1 MKRRTLLGSAAMTLG
16 GASVIGTGAF
26 TSVRAERSISV
37 DVVGDSEAFLKLVS
51 CTGGNEN
58 SDELQS
64 SDFVRTDD
72 DTISIDLT
80 SEIASGRDD
89 IDIGGDGITAGSLW
103 RFPNAFE
110 VVNQGT
116 QPVCV
121 DIRLVDSDG
130 DYPKIDVDDS
140 KTIDVGSDTGVERTY
155 EDGDPAVVFYPGS
168 NDAPGNLFSDVEGG
182 IRLDVSENQSQ
193 CIGFNVRTFGFTDS
207 GDDPFGDAKMEIVAN
222 TKAEGN
228 CGTTSQ
234 PQPGLG
240 ITLFDI
246 PTREGTEFDVD
257 GQIKYYTDS
266 QDTVDVSVSLEI
278 LNQDG
283 EDQIEGDNKSKTFES
298 DLTPSDFT
306 FDVDGLN
313 PGTYTAVATANVEN
327 EDVAPVS
334 DSVMFGVGSA
344 SSVSVSGAEPDG
356 ASKIEFDIEPDSEVT
371 VNGIRFE
378 DSSTDA
384 TRVLSGNSDSHP
396 EVEVGNRTA
405 ISIDNSAKKNSLF
418 FYDTLS
424 DSFISNINNKDLPD
438 ESPEG
443 FYPFGSGSGDW
454 MTNNNGNT
462 QTVTEQTTIEIGHF
476 REDGQGNSDNN
487 KVNLEDEDI
496 TLSLR
501 FGDGSTKQIEFTDIS
516 SSS

>member
-1 MKRRTLLGSAAMTLG
+1 
-16 GASVIGTGAF
+16 
-26 TSVRAERSISV
+26 
-37 DVVGDSEAFLKLVS
+37 
-51 CTGGNEN
+51 
-58 SDELQS
+58 
-64 SDFVRTDD
+64 
-72 DTISIDLT
+72 
-80 SEIASGRDD
+80 
-89 IDIGGDGITAGSLW
+89 
-103 RFPNAFE
+103 
-110 VVNQGT
+110 
-116 QPVCV
+116 
-121 DIRLVDSDG
+121 
-130 DYPKIDVDDS
+130 
-140 KTIDVGSDTGVERTY
+140 
-155 EDGDPAVVFYPGS
+155 
-168 NDAPGNLFSDVEGG
+168 
-182 IRLDVSENQSQ
+182 
-193 CIGFNVRTFGFTDS
+193 
-207 GDDPFGDAKMEIVAN
+207 MEIVAD

-246 PTREGTEFDVD
+246 PTQNNDPDFSVD
-257 GQIKYYTDS
+257 GRIKYYADS

-283 EDQIEGDNKSKTFES
+283 EDQIEGDNESKILES
-298 DLTPSDFT
+298 DSTQSDFI

-356 ASKIEFDIEPDSEVT
+356 ASKIEFDIEPESEVT
-371 VNGIRFE
+371 LNGIRFE

-396 EVEVGNRTA
+396 EVKVGDQAA

-424 DSFISNINNKDLPD
+424 DSFISNINNKNLPD
-438 ESPEG
+438 ESLKG

-454 MTNNNGNT
+454 MTNDNENT
-462 QTVTEQTTIEIGHF
+462 LTITEQTTIKIGYF
-476 REDGQGNSDNN
+476 REDGQGNSDKN
-487 KVNLEDEDI
+487 KVNLKDEDI

-501 FGDGSTKQIEFTDIS
+501 FEDGSTKQIEFTDIS